1 MQQTKLF
8 TKTRREDPTDE
19 TSQNAKLL
27 IRAGFVHKEMAG
39 VYSFLPLGLKVLEK
53 IKAIVRE
60 EMNNIGAEELVL
72 TALQDKELWQ
82 KTDRWDDAKV
92 DIWFKTKLKNGTE
105 LGLGMSNEEP
115 LVQIMKD
122 HIKSYRDLPVFA
134 YQFQTKFRNEL
145 RPKSGIMRGR
155 EFLMKDMY
163 SFHTSEDDLDDF
175 YSKVEK
181 AYERV
186 YERVGLGDRTFKTFA
201 SGGIFAKY
209 SHEYQTLS
217 EAGEDTIYVSRAKN
231 IAINE
236 EVYTDEVL
244 NDIGLERSELE
255 IAKAIEV
262 GNIFKLGTRFSE
274 PLGLQYLDE
283 TGKAHPVVMGC
294 FGLGISRL
302 MGTIVETWS
311 DQGGMVWPKA
321 VAPFAVHLVS
331 LGNTNDVVT
340 TAFDLYA
347 KLKSNNIEV
356 LYDDRELSAGEKLS
370 DADLLGIPKR
380 VVVSEKTIA
389 GGKLEVK
396 DRRTGVVDFQTVEE
410 LISNLR
416 Q

>member
-105 LGLGMSNEEP
+105 LGLGMSHEEP